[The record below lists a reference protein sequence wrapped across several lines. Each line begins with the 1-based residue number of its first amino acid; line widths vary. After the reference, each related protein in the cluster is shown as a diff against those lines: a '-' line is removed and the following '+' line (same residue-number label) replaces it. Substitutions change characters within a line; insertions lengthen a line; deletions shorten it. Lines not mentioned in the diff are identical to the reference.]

1 MSQRRAV
8 SIGVPSLLIKI
19 QNITDKLNCGIMEY
33 RQVVNPL
40 VPRLVPRLVSLQL
53 DSASLT
59 FQIIAL
65 RNPYHIYHILYS
77 SCTYRKKLHRRIR
90 KVLCCKLMEN

>member
-40 VPRLVPRLVSLQL
+40 VPRLVSLQL

-65 RNPYHIYHILYS
+65 RNPCHIYHILYS